1 MKSIDI
7 PAIRGYM
14 GSIIYYT
21 ATFTFKQIAERV
33 SPIDD
38 ELYTSSSLRDQIQRS
53 LTKNYVSIKNYILTQ
68 KEHFF
73 NALVLAI
80 YDGEPTWNEL
90 ELDFKGIDY
99 YSMGFLRLN
108 GEEKIFPVDGQHR
121 VEGIR
126 EAIKENPELE
136 DETIT
141 VIFIGH
147 HNDKEGKEKTRRI
160 FSTLNRYAKPVKPGD
175 IIALDEDDTVAIVT
189 RNLLETYP
197 LFIND
202 NVKAD
207 LKGSKAL
214 SDNDTKSFTSL
225 LTLYDTNRIIYTYY
239 KSRNNKQEKIYNSTK
254 ISEFLK
260 FRPEQEEL
268 DAFEGYL
275 RNFWNQFCN
284 IFPGMGDYISASAD
298 PTAASRFRNKNNG
311 GLLYFRPVALP
322 KLVKAICETCLR
334 KKISLESCMQ
344 GYASIEMVI
353 SNNPWIG
360 ILWNIRNKTM
370 ITSNKTVILSMLMF
384 IYDESLL
391 TPKELD
397 NFKKSYAKALEV
409 HIDQIEEKLALLR
422 NAKRLKI

>member
-1 MKSIDI
+1 MKPIDI
-7 PAIRGYM
+7 PAIRGCM
-14 GSIIYYT
+14 GSLIYYT

-33 SPIDD
+33 TPVND
-38 ELYTSSSLRDQIQRS
+38 ELHTSKSLRDQIQRS
-53 LTKNYVSIKNYILTQ
+53 LTKNFISIRDYILTQ

-80 YDGEPTWNEL
+80 YDGDPTWNEL
-90 ELDFKGIDY
+90 ELDFNGKDY

-108 GEEKIFPVDGQHR
+108 GEEIIFPVDGQHR
-121 VEGIR
+121 VEGIK
-126 EAIKENPELE
+126 EAIKNDSDLE
-136 DETIT
+136 DEDIT

-239 KSRNNKQEKIYNSTK
+239 KSRNDKQGKLYGPTR
-254 ISEFLK
+254 ISELLK

-268 DAFEGYL
+268 DAFEDYL
-275 RNFWNQFCN
+275 RNFWDQFCS
-284 IFPGMGDYISASAD
+284 IFPGMAEYLSASAEQ
-298 PTAASRFRNKNNG
+298 TAAYRFRNKNEG

-334 KKISLESCMQ
+334 TGKTIENCMQ
-344 GYASIEMVI
+344 GYANIEMLI

-360 ILWNIRNKTM
+360 ILWNTRKQTM
-370 ITSNKTVILSMLMF
+370 ITSNKSVISSMLMF
-384 IYDESLL
+384 IYDEKLFTS
-391 TPKELD
+391 KELN

-409 HIDQIEEKLALLR
+409 PIDQIEEKLALLR
-422 NAKRLKI
+422 NAKRQ